1 MCACCARCPVL
12 RKNAFLDEF
21 GDVEA
26 NFKNQIE
33 EKFLNKLDHYV
44 KLVDM
49 VDYDF

>member
-1 MCACCARCPVL
+1 ML
-12 RKNAFLDEF
+12 RKNVSLAEF
-21 GDVEA
+21 GAVEA

-33 EKFLNKLDHYV
+33 EKFINELDHYV